1 MVDDLNIPVELRFEA
16 TVREVDGLAMSSRNI
31 YLSSTERSLAPMLY
45 RELTESKQRLLDNEA
60 PQEVLDHSR
69 QALAKAGFEP
79 QYYDLVDL
87 TTFTASSQITD
98 SSALVTAVRLG
109 KTRLIDNVL
118 LFDRQN
124 MP

>member
-1 MVDDLNIPVELRFEA
+1 
-16 TVREVDGLAMSSRNI
+16 
-31 YLSSTERSLAPMLY
+31 
-45 RELTESKQRLLDNEA
+45 LTESKQRLLDTEA